1 MPAVARANGVDTVS
15 SLTGTLSSSS
25 PPPPVYN
32 NPINTVTGTGSPD
45 VFVNGTPVVRQND
58 TVGVHLNSTGG
69 TDTSVLTTFSA
80 TVFVNGK
87 GIGRVGDQ
95 YTSDNTITSGSPT
108 VFAG

>member
-1 MPAVARANGVDTVS
+1 MPAVARANGVDTVY
-15 SLTGTLSSSS
+15 SLTGTLSSTS
-25 PPPPVYN
+25 PIRYDNPVD
-32 NPINTVTGTGSPD
+32 TVTGTGSPN
-45 VFVNGTPVVRQND
+45 VFVNGTPVVRQDD

-69 TDTSVLTTFSA
+69 TDTSVLTTFSS

-87 GIGRVGDQ
+87 GIGRVGDK

>member
-1 MPAVARANGVDTVS
+1 MPAVARADGVDTVY
-15 SLTGTLSSSS
+15 SLTGTLSSTR
-25 PPPPVYN
+25 PIRYDNPVD
-32 NPINTVTGTGSPD
+32 TVTGTGSPN
-45 VFVNGTPVVRQND
+45 VFVNGTPVVRQDD

-69 TDTSVLTTFSA
+69 TDTSVLTTFSS

-87 GIGRVGDQ
+87 GIGRLDDQ

>member
-1 MPAVARANGVDTVS
+1 MPAVARANGVDTVY
-15 SLTGTLSSSS
+15 SLTGTLSGTS
-25 PPPPVYN
+25 PIRYDNPV
-32 NPINTVTGTGSPD
+32 NTVTGTGSPD

-58 TVGVHLNSTGG
+58 TVGIHLNSTGG
-69 TDTSVLTTFSA
+69 TDTSVLTTFSS

>member
-1 MPAVARANGVDTVS
+1 MPAVARANGVDTVY
-15 SLTGTLSSSS
+15 SLTGSGSGCNS
-25 PPPPVYN
+25 PM
-32 NPINTVTGTGSPD
+32 NTTTGVNGSPN
-45 VFVNGTPVVRQND
+45 VFVNGIAVVRQDD
-58 TVGVHLNSTGG
+58 TVGIHPRSGCS

-87 GIGRVGDQ
+87 GVGRVGDQ

>member
-1 MPAVARANGVDTVS
+1 MPAVARANGVDTVY
-15 SLTGTLSSSS
+15 SLTGTLSSMS
-25 PPPPVYN
+25 PIRYDNPV
-32 NPINTVTGTGSPD
+32 NTVTGTGSPN
-45 VFVNGTPVVRQND
+45 VFVNDTPVVRQDD

-69 TDTSVLTTFSA
+69 TDTSVLTTFSS